1 MKLQKPQKIPKL
13 LAQTANITQYSPEIV
28 SSVIEHSFKFIKE
41 YIRKPTHA
49 GLRVQHLGV
58 IRITTPKLLYYL
70 KKLIFKLRKD
80 RTNEEL
86 LTQFK
91 YY

>member
-41 YIRKPTHA
+41 YIRNPTHA

-58 IRITTPKLLYYL
+58 IRITTPKVIHHLKNLL
-70 KKLIFKLRKD
+70 KKLRKD
-80 RTNEEL
+80 RNDEEA
-86 LTQFK
+86 LTQFR